1 MDGEHLKDVL
11 TIDVLCYLTW
21 EAVRETEEFQLNS
34 LRTDA
39 DLKPSMQ
46 RLHLCVT
53 AIQEYLQAVGT
64 RLGSSRD
71 GENVPFQDYE
81 ERFNQLVGFL
91 PSISDLCLLF
101 LLQLRHFDP
110 SIQSRHYLC
119 DIIKTN
125 HVLLLT
131 LERAAQQEATEAI
144 FDLHQHLEK
153 FCTKTIVARYGIAL
167 EDFKTNGPL
176 VNDCIFTMLHHVGC
190 DLDRV
195 DLLMEPLILRTFSK
209 IWDTEAFNASLNL
222 DFFFFLKK

>member
-46 RLHLCVT
+46 RLH
-53 AIQEYLQAVGT
+53 
-64 RLGSSRD
+64 LGSSRD

-209 IWDTEAFNASLNL
+209 IWDTEAFNASLNF
-222 DFFFFLKK
+222 DFFFFF